1 MHGVVGDLLLLHGA
15 EGAKPHMKC
24 NVSHLYTRLLHTV
37 QKLRGEVQPRRGCR
51 RRAVDLGVHRL
62 VSLLILQLLLDIGR
76 QGHFAETLQHLKEY
90 PLIGEPHQSVAAG

>member
-1 MHGVVGDLLLLHGA
+1 
-15 EGAKPHMKC
+15 MKC

-90 PLIGEPHQSVAAG
+90 PLIGEPHQAVAAG